1 MRRIRLEPCRV
12 VRTVLGFALLFSL
25 APISTVR
32 GQNGTDYSAT
42 PIDEIAVKDEDG
54 SFILRDVQLI
64 GRGVPEFKAKAING
78 LNHDWGAPVFTV
90 VYEGHDLKD
99 PSKRIRQSF
108 VVEGKMCGWP
118 KGGTCALSQEL
129 DFPLFFIEKYE
140 FKFSGGTP
148 MGEIAVEDEDGS
160 FTLRDVQLIG
170 RGVPEFKAKVIN
182 GLNHDWDGPV
192 FTVVYQGHDL
202 KDPSKRIRQSFVAE
216 GKMYCW
222 REGGGLCAPCNWP
235 KSGTC
240 WLSQELHFPLF
251 FVEKCEF
258 KLTGGIKK
266 PTDTELEKQK
276 IERQEQEKKAAETQ
290 AKTDAAEAA
299 RQKQLAAERKRR
311 QAEADARDAR
321 AKAEKDAKAAEVRL
335 ACTVIYRNTADRK
348 ISDLTVKEEQQ
359 VRACQALGLYPPH

>member
-1 MRRIRLEPCRV
+1 M
-12 VRTVLGFALLFSL
+12 RTVFSFALLL
-25 APISTVR
+25 APGLISTVW
-32 GQNGTDYSAT
+32 GQNETDYGGT
-42 PIDEIAVKDEDG
+42 PIGEIAVDDQDG
-54 SFILRDVQLI
+54 SFTLRDVQLI
-64 GRGVPEFKAKAING
+64 GRGVPTFKAKVTNG
-78 LNHDWGAPVFTV
+78 LNQDWDAPVFTV

-99 PSKRIRQSF
+99 ASKRILQSF
-108 VVEGKMCGWP
+108 VVEGRMCGWP
-118 KGGTCALSQEL
+118 KGGTCALSQGL

-148 MGEIAVEDEDGS
+148 KGEIAVKDEDGS

-170 RGVPEFKAKVIN
+170 RGLPEFKAKVIN

-222 REGGGLCAPCNWP
+222 REGGGLCAPCSWP
-235 KSGTC
+235 KGGTC
-240 WLSQELHFPLF
+240 WLSQELDFPLF
-251 FVEKCEF
+251 FVEKYEF

-266 PTDTELEKQK
+266 PTTDTELKKQK
-276 IERQEQEKKAAETQ
+276 IERQEQEKKAAEAQ

-299 RQKQLAAERKRR
+299 RRKQQAAERKRR

-321 AKAEKDAKAAEVRL
+321 AKAEQDTKAAEIRL
-335 ACTVIYRNTADRK
+335 ACAVIYRNTADKK

-359 VRACQALGLYPPH
+359 VRACQALSQYPPH